1 MTEEL
6 IQAIEKI
13 MDEQLKPLKEDISS
27 MKEDISSMK
36 ANMEEINRKLKCLN
50 RIFAEWAEK
59 DTKTK
64 SSSQPDADV

>member
-13 MDEQLKPLKEDISS
+13 MDEQLKPL
-27 MKEDISSMK
+27 KEDISSMK

-59 DTKTK
+59 GTKTK
-64 SSSQPDADV
+64 SSSQPEADV